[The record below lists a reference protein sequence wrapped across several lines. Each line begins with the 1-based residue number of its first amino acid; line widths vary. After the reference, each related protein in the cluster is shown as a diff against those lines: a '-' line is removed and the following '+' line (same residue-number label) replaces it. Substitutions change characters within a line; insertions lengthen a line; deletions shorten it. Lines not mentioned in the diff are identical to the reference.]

1 MTRINLVPPAEL
13 EDKHL
18 LAEYRELP
26 RVFALAAA
34 WDRRGRD
41 TPVPPAYTLG
51 KGHVAFFYD
60 KLGFLRQ
67 RYALLV
73 EEMRDRGFTVNYPE
87 PLVPALPRD
96 LFRPYTATLTALE
109 VNRQRIALRLREAQ
123 SRRRRPS

>member
-1 MTRINLVPPAEL
+1 MTRINVVPPAEL

-26 RVFALAAA
+26 RVFGLAAR
-34 WDRRGRD
+34 WHERGRD
-41 TPVPPAYTLG
+41 TPIPPAYTLG

-67 RYALLV
+67 RHAWLV
-73 EEMRDRGFTVNYPE
+73 EEMRDRGFAVNFPE
-87 PLVPALPRD
+87 PLVPMLPRD
-96 LFRPYTATLTALE
+96 LFLPYTPTPAALLI
-109 VNRQRIALRLREAQ
+109 NRERIALRLREAS